1 MLKKV
6 SMIVLVLSQFI
17 SGAYAKSCTPDQ
29 QGVSAAAMIEQSMR
43 DFNRTPF
50 GSALAQRA
58 EAGSLV
64 SLRSDAI
71 SAELSI
77 SHPDFAKSRDF
88 AYAKALVNVQAKFI
102 LRKRTQT
109 EAEILTDKYNAEP
122 SSAELKFTDK
132 DASNEWVRI
141 GDKALRLTEAQL
153 DNALREEGVSEAD
166 IKGATRQKRV
176 DLFRSSIARSTSKT
190 AFGAAAG
197 IIPVKTFEA
206 VDCDGRAAVSLLAVY
221 SEKNREFIAAI
232 LEGQSMKPNAENAEI
247 EPFENR
253 VEAEIDDGSII
264 YEWGIRKLYDTTGL
278 PLLASYGQWGYVPQS
293 GQPKAN
299 ERKRS
304 SALNQAEAGAIE
316 QLTLFLDSQA
326 NFRNET
332 SKEEFANSYIEVTQT
347 TEGTTEVERDISEI
361 IERST
366 EKFRTRGSVRL
377 TGLSDP
383 IRWDLRYPHD
393 AAQTNV
399 VGSVIYWSPRAED
412 AINLATGRNADRVV
426 VETPKPAV
434 QGEAQATGS
443 KVKNN
448 VDDF

>member
-1 MLKKV
+1 MFKKV
-6 SMIVLVLSQFI
+6 SITVLVLSQFL
-17 SGAYAKSCTPDQ
+17 SGAYAQSCTPDQ
-29 QGVSAAAMIEQSMR
+29 QGMSAAAMIEKSMR
-43 DFNRTPF
+43 EFNRTQF

-58 EAGSLV
+58 QAGSLV

-71 SAELSI
+71 SGELSV

-109 EAEILTDKYNAEP
+109 EAEILTEKYNAEP
-122 SSAELKFTDK
+122 SSADLKFTDK
-132 DASNEWVRI
+132 YVSDEWLRI

-153 DNALREEGVSEAD
+153 DNALREEGVSESD
-166 IKGATRQKRV
+166 IQGATRQKRV
-176 DLFRSSIARSTSKT
+176 DLFRSSITRSSSRS

-197 IIPVKTFEA
+197 IIPVKSFEA
-206 VDCDGRAAVSLLAVY
+206 VDCDGRAAVSILAVY
-221 SEKNREFIAAI
+221 SEKNREFIASI
-232 LEGQSMKPNAENAEI
+232 LEGQSMRPNSSNAATT
-247 EPFENR
+247 PFENR
-253 VEAEIDDGSII
+253 IEAEIDDESIV

-278 PLLASYGQWGYVPQS
+278 PLLASYGQWGYVPES

-316 QLTLFLDSQA
+316 QLTLFLDGQA

-332 SKEEFANSYIEVTQT
+332 SKEEFANSYIEVTQNS
-347 TEGTTEVERDISEI
+347 EGTSEVERDISEI

-377 TGLSDP
+377 TGISDP
-383 IRWDLRYPHD
+383 IHWDLPYPHE
-393 AAQTNV
+393 AAQSNV
-399 VGSVIYWSPRAED
+399 VGAVIYWSPRAED
-412 AINLATGRNADRVV
+412 AINLATGRKADRVV

-434 QGEAQATGS
+434 QGEAQSTGS